1 MTLHPNPK
9 TPRAPV
15 AAWALGLAGLIPFV
29 ALALLVALNPRI
41 KEEAASALLAYG
53 AIILSFL
60 GGIRWGFTVLE
71 EGTAGFKAYGLSVV
85 PSLVAWVAALS
96 GGPGG
101 LLILALALGLWYAV
115 EYGAPPSITLPG
127 WYLRLRLLLT
137 AIAAL
142 SLAVA
147 AVSW

>member
-1 MTLHPNPK
+1 M
-9 TPRAPV
+9 
-15 AAWALGLAGLIPFV
+15 
-29 ALALLVALNPRI
+29 
-41 KEEAASALLAYG
+41 
-53 AIILSFL
+53 
-60 GGIRWGFTVLE
+60 
-71 EGTAGFKAYGLSVV
+71 
-85 PSLVAWVAALS
+85 AALS

>member
-1 MTLHPNPK
+1 
-9 TPRAPV
+9 V

-71 EGTAGFKAYGLSVV
+71 EGTAGFKAYGRASFL
-85 PSLVAWVAALS
+85 PS
-96 GGPGG
+96 
-101 LLILALALGLWYAV
+101 
-115 EYGAPPSITLPG
+115 
-127 WYLRLRLLLT
+127 
-137 AIAAL
+137 
-142 SLAVA
+142 
-147 AVSW
+147 